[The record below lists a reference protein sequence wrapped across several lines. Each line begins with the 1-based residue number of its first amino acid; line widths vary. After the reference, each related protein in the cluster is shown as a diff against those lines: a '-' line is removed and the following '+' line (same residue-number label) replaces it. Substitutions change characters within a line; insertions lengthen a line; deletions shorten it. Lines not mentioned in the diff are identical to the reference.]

1 MKDIEYYKNNEVL
14 ENKYYQIPQELFV
27 SRLYKD
33 KLNSDSKILY
43 AFLLDRLS
51 LSIKNHWIDENK
63 RIYLIFTREEVQ
75 DKLNLSDKTVTKA
88 FKQLGEVKLV
98 EEKRQGLGK
107 PNLIYV
113 GKIQHEDLD
122 ENELNTPTSE
132 EVREGVS
139 LTEGSEKH
147 FKDIEEIQETEKIR
161 LQSRKIYDSGSEEIT
176 SQESENLREINTNII
191 KTNNIKTES
200 INPNSDEDELTRLKQ
215 KCRLDDFVVQEKIIL
230 EDVID
235 ALFYKENLRVG
246 NVTVTRNKIRERL
259 QLIVKENLVRLV
271 EIYNSTSHVQNKKNY
286 LMICLYNNLGEIHIA
301 TEEKSPCSSENEL
314 QRNYP
319 SDYWDK
325 FYANFSYEQAVAN

>member
-27 SRLYKD
+27 SNLYKD

-51 LSIKNHWIDENK
+51 LSIKNHWVDENK

-75 DKLNLSDKTVTKA
+75 HKLNLSDKTVTKA

-113 GKIQHEDLD
+113 GKIQHEEYD
-122 ENELNTPTSE
+122 ENEIKMPTSE
-132 EVREGVS
+132 EVKEVFV
-139 LTEGSEKH
+139 EGSGEY
-147 FKDIEEIQETEKIR
+147 FKDIEEIQETEKLR
-161 LQSRKIYDSGSEEIT
+161 LQSRKIYDSGSEKIT
-176 SQESENLREINTNII
+176 SQESENLRGINTNII

-200 INPNSDEDELTRLKQ
+200 INPNSDDDELSRLKQ
-215 KCRLDDFVVQEKIIL
+215 KCRLDDFSGQEKIIL
-230 EDVID
+230 EDVVD

-301 TEEKSPCSSENEL
+301 TEKKCPCSSENEL

-325 FYANFSYEQAVAN
+325 FYANFSYEQVVAN

>member
-27 SRLYKD
+27 SNLYKD

-51 LSIKNHWIDENK
+51 LSIKNHWVDDNK
-63 RIYLIFTREEVQ
+63 RIYLIFTREEVR

-88 FKQLGEVKLV
+88 FRQLAEVKLV

-113 GKIQHEDLD
+113 GKIQHEEFD
-122 ENELNTPTSE
+122 ENEVNIPTYE
-132 EVREGVS
+132 KVRED
-139 LTEGSEKH
+139 LAFTEGSKEH
-147 FKDIEEIQETEKIR
+147 FKDIEEIQKTEKLR
-161 LQSRKIYDSGSEEIT
+161 LQSRKIYDSGNEEIT
-176 SQESENLREINTNII
+176 SQESENLRGINTNTI
-191 KTNNIKTES
+191 KTNNINTES
-200 INPNSDEDELTRLKQ
+200 INPNSDKDELSRLKQ
-215 KCRLDDFVVQEKIIL
+215 KCRLDDFVGQEKIIL

-235 ALFYKENLRVG
+235 ALFYKENIRVG

-301 TEEKSPCSSENEL
+301 TEKKSPCSSENEL

>member
-27 SRLYKD
+27 SNLYKD

-51 LSIKNHWIDENK
+51 LSIKNHWVDENK
-63 RIYLIFTREEVQ
+63 RIYLFFTREEVQ
-75 DKLNLSDKTVTKA
+75 HKLNLSDKTVTKA

-113 GKIQHEDLD
+113 GKIQHEEFD
-122 ENELNTPTSE
+122 ENEINMPTSE
-132 EVREGVS
+132 EVKEVFV
-139 LTEGSEKH
+139 EGSGEY
-147 FKDIEEIQETEKIR
+147 FKDIEEIQETEKLR

-176 SQESENLREINTNII
+176 SQESENLRGINTNII

-200 INPNSDEDELTRLKQ
+200 INPNRDDDELRSLKQ
-215 KCRLDDFVVQEKIIL
+215 KCRLDDFSGQEKIIL

-286 LMICLYNNLGEIHIA
+286 LMICLYNNLGETHIA
-301 TEEKSPCSSENEL
+301 IEKKSPCSSENEL

-319 SDYWDK
+319 SDYWNK
-325 FYANFSYEQAVAN
+325 FYANFSFEQAVAN